1 MPASSPASASVE
13 SGLGEKVAGG
23 CRAWSL
29 SKYRTCSQ
37 RMVVLPRELRGSFS
51 SSALGMMVMRNSTW
65 LLLCAVF
72 VVAGGCGTKV
82 IGLRTDPSFTYDSL
96 SAGGIVVGGVTFR
109 RDEVE
114 TAASRG
120 FSASLLRA
128 SILEKR
134 PDIDVQ
140 PAMTITQAVGP
151 ESYTALLDDYELAGE
166 LEQARLAQLSEALAD
181 LRYVIFARIEADVI
195 DRDTTVQGDTTT
207 YRITRTVTTGFQ
219 VYDLTARIPVW
230 SGTITESKKEENEDV
245 QDGNFFGDLLVA
257 LLFNKYPSTPEFNKL
272 LRKTFEGFAKQLPK
286 R

>member
-1 MPASSPASASVE
+1 
-13 SGLGEKVAGG
+13 
-23 CRAWSL
+23 
-29 SKYRTCSQ
+29 
-37 RMVVLPRELRGSFS
+37 
-51 SSALGMMVMRNSTW
+51 MRNSTW
-65 LLLCAVF
+65 LLFCAVF
-72 VVAGGCGTKV
+72 VVAGGCTTKV
-82 IGLRTDPSFTYDSL
+82 IGLKTDPSFTYDSL
-96 SAGGIVVGGVTFR
+96 SAGGIVVGGVTFCR
-109 RDEVE
+109 VCEEVE
-114 TAASRG
+114 TAERFRG
-120 FSASLLRA
+120 HSASLLRG
-128 SILEKR
+128 SILKKR

>member
-1 MPASSPASASVE
+1 
-13 SGLGEKVAGG
+13 
-23 CRAWSL
+23 
-29 SKYRTCSQ
+29 
-37 RMVVLPRELRGSFS
+37 MVVLPRELLGSFS

-72 VVAGGCGTKV
+72 VVAGGCSTKVKV

-96 SAGGIVVGGVTFR
+96 SAGGIVVGGVTFC
-109 RDEVE
+109 RDELE
-114 TAASRG
+114 TAERLLGIGSEFKFRVH
-120 FSASLLRA
+120 SASLLRA

-166 LEQARLAQLSEALAD
+166 LEQARLAQLSEALTD

-207 YRITRTVTTGFQ
+207 YRITRTVTTFFQ

-230 SGTITESKKEENEDV
+230 RGHVKASKYKENEYD
-245 QDGNFFGDLLVA
+245 QSGGFFSDLLESLFFGR
-257 LLFNKYPSTPEFNKL
+257 YPSPPEFNEV

>member
-1 MPASSPASASVE
+1 
-13 SGLGEKVAGG
+13 
-23 CRAWSL
+23 
-29 SKYRTCSQ
+29 
-37 RMVVLPRELRGSFS
+37 
-51 SSALGMMVMRNSTW
+51 MRNSTW
-65 LLLCAVF
+65 LLFCAVF